1 METLKRFIPTAMK
14 AVAMFVA
21 PFILIV
27 IGWLVDNVGISIATP
42 PLDELVTWV
51 TATLVAV
58 VNAVWVYYQK
68 NHPAT

>member
-1 METLKRFIPTAMK
+1 
-14 AVAMFVA
+14 MFVA